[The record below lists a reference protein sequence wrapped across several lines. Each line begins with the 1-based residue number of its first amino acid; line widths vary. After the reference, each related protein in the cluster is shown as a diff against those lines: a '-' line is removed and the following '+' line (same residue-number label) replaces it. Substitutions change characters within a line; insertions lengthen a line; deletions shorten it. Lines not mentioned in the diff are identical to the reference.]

1 MKRKTKKILAL
12 SGTGLT
18 AATVTAIGV
27 GIYFSTP
34 EITRVSEKDLYV
46 IRLNIKPELGG
57 YRYDSSHNSG
67 PKIPL
72 SATSLVTGELI
83 HLKTEGKLLIE
94 SQPDGTNKITPSYE
108 SYQFGLADA
117 IVAVLQNK
125 NDPSDKIEL
134 VFDSDEA
141 DFPDVPANNEQIALV
156 KNSTNRRSINNQDI
170 FLNLLATGAIN
181 GKVNSVEQLNKSA
194 ITKNGNYVLT
204 KLGFT
209 VKENVP
215 WVDANG
221 QSTQYRLKAADFWY
235 SFMRSKLFDRDYR
248 RANGGSKALD
258 DFFIEKTSA
267 ATSFQETMQFTN
279 EYLFNFFD
287 LDSTKL
293 YERKDAI
300 QAVTI
305 NNQKREMFTFT
316 SLDQAKA
323 TNGFLAV
330 LKKLLSNNLLFAA
343 APSDFIK
350 DLTVKPELHENLGP
364 NKNLNITAKARQFG
378 TYTYG

>member
-1 MKRKTKKILAL
+1 MKYKTKKILAF
-12 SGTGLT
+12 SGVGLT

-156 KNSTNRRSINNQDI
+156 KNSTNKRSINNQDI

-181 GKVNSVEQLNKSA
+181 GKFNSVEQLNKNA

-215 WVDANG
+215 
-221 QSTQYRLKAADFWY
+221 
-235 SFMRSKLFDRDYR
+235 
-248 RANGGSKALD
+248 
-258 DFFIEKTSA
+258 
-267 ATSFQETMQFTN
+267 
-279 EYLFNFFD
+279 
-287 LDSTKL
+287 
-293 YERKDAI
+293 
-300 QAVTI
+300 
-305 NNQKREMFTFT
+305 
-316 SLDQAKA
+316 
-323 TNGFLAV
+323 
-330 LKKLLSNNLLFAA
+330 
-343 APSDFIK
+343 
-350 DLTVKPELHENLGP
+350 
-364 NKNLNITAKARQFG
+364 
-378 TYTYG
+378 